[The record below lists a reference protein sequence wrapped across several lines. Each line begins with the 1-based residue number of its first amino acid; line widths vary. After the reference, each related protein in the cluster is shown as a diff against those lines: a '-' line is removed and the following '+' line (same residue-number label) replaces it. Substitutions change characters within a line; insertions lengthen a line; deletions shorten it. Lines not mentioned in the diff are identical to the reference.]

1 MQKVY
6 RSTMAEEKFIKY
18 PNDLFVT
25 DTQQVSSG
33 IAFSERIGKTGETY
47 QKNYVKI
54 TFVKHRASANS
65 RILNKIQEI
74 VYPILY
80 LPIPPRLMYETIGA
94 SYSPEDIGVLGNIIY
109 ANIRESG
116 QNAENIKKT
125 LQETV
130 NKSKGTEVAKA
141 FVTSAVLRT
150 DAAPIRA
157 GAFAEGVAYNPHTRV
172 FYQGDSQ
179 NYRFFIFAW
188 NLYPKNKEEAKNIKK
203 IEKVFLKN
211 ALPSTTDPGK
221 KATVNYNNHY
231 KYPSNMLLEIYV
243 DNKPFNKFKL
253 LPSVITKVDISHNDV
268 TNQNEMTFFE
278 EDGEKF
284 YVSTSIGLTLQETK
298 VFTRGDVDR
307 VHNISTN

>member
-25 DTQQVSSG
+25 DTQQVSPG

-179 NYRFFIFAW
+179 NYRFFIFTW

-221 KATVNYNNHY
+221 KATVNYNNCLLY
-231 KYPSNMLLEIYV
+231 TSPSPR
-243 DNKPFNKFKL
+243 D
-253 LPSVITKVDISHNDV
+253 
-268 TNQNEMTFFE
+268 
-278 EDGEKF
+278 
-284 YVSTSIGLTLQETK
+284 
-298 VFTRGDVDR
+298 
-307 VHNISTN
+307 